1 MRRMLFAGPGA
12 VLVLVVGSAWAGDES
27 NPGPLLPTGKPVRAD
42 SPADIPA
49 AAGWTSVK
57 DYGAVGDGKTDDTE
71 ALRRAVADLCGS
83 QFAHKT
89 LFFPKGTYIVSDS
102 VLWPLAQYF
111 TVRGAGAQGTAI
123 RLKDNAAGFADP
135 GNPKPVMAVAWGH
148 KANNTMFNCYVRDI
162 AFDVGAGNPG
172 AIGLDFASSNVGAVR
187 DVAIRSSDPGKAGR
201 SGLSMLAGWPGP
213 LLVKN
218 ITVEGFDIGIKI
230 AQAQYSVTFENVS
243 VADQRQVGVQ
253 TDANSIFIRH
263 LKSRQRGPVPAVS
276 MGGEALVVLDQAD
289 VSCAA
294 AEAGGQAAVTG
305 DGALY
310 ARDLKAGGYGKAIRN
325 RGKDAASPVAEFAT
339 SAASLSDAP
348 AASLG
353 LPVLE
358 TPDYENRDVRQW
370 ALAKT
375 FNPESLH
382 EAMQSGKPVVCFPE
396 NAKAPFRN
404 PENKPEK
411 GPIQNRYQIK
421 RTVVIPSSVRWF
433 NAQHQ
438 QISIEGGRIP
448 VAFRIEGK
456 RSDPPLIIEDVFT
469 WYQQYGSADVQF
481 EHASGRT
488 LVLKDCGGDYKA
500 LPGAGNVFIENCVMN
515 ASFVPGQKVWA
526 RQFNCEA
533 IHGARADSGLVVN
546 DGADLWVLGMKTEG
560 TWTVVRSV
568 NGART
573 ELLGGFFY
581 PVFGSPGPE
590 TPLFSVDNSA
600 LSAVYKTFIQNYHTH
615 ARQVLGDET
624 KTMGPQQGLL
634 IRVGKSPAVK

>member
-1 MRRMLFAGPGA
+1 MRTGMRRMLVAGLGA
-12 VLVLVVGSAWAGDES
+12 VLVLVVG
-27 NPGPLLPTGKPVRAD
+27 AD
-42 SPADIPA
+42 APADIPV

-71 ALRRAVADLCGS
+71 ALRRAVADLCGA
-83 QFAHKT
+83 QFAQKT
-89 LFFPKGTYIVSDS
+89 LFFPKGTYVVSDS
-102 VLWPLAQYF
+102 VLWPRAQYF
-111 TVRGAGAQGTAI
+111 TVRGAGAKDATI

-135 GNPKPVMAVAWGH
+135 GNPKPIMAVAWGA
-148 KANNTMFNCYVRDI
+148 KAHNTMFNGYVRDI

-172 AIGLDFASSNVGAVR
+172 AIGLDFAASNVGAVR

-201 SGLSMLAGWPGP
+201 YGLSMLAGWPGP

-218 ITVEGFDIGIKI
+218 LTVEGFDIGIKV

-253 TDANSIFIRH
+253 TDANSIFIRN

-276 MGGEALVVLDQAD
+276 LGGEALVVLDQAD

-310 ARDLKAGGYGKAIRN
+310 ARGLKAGGYGKAIRN
-325 RGKDAASPVAEFAT
+325 REKDAASPVTEFAT
-339 SAASLSDAP
+339 SAASLGDAP

-358 TPDYENRDVRQW
+358 TPTYENRDVRQW
-370 ALAKT
+370 ALAKIHNT
-375 FNPESLH
+375 ESLH

-396 NAKAPFRN
+396 NAKAPFRSI
-404 PENKPEK
+404 ENKPEK
-411 GPIQNRYQIK
+411 GPIQNRYQIE
-421 RTVVIPSSVRWF
+421 RTVVIPSSVRWL

-438 QISIEGGRIP
+438 QISVSGRIP

-469 WYQQYGSADVQF
+469 WYHQYGSADVQF

-488 LVLKDCGGDYKA
+488 LVLKNCAGNYKA
-500 LPGAGNVFIENCVMN
+500 LPGAGDVFIENCTMN
-515 ASFVPGQKVWA
+515 AASFVPGQKVWA
-526 RQFNCEA
+526 RQFNPEA
-533 IHGARADSGLVVN
+533 IHGARADNGLVVN

-560 TWTVVRSV
+560 MWTVVRSV

-573 ELLGGFFY
+573 ELLGGFIY

-615 ARQVLGDET
+615 VRQVLGDET

-634 IRVGKSPAVK
+634 IRAGKSPATK

>member
-1 MRRMLFAGPGA
+1 MRFIKTMLVMAMITGGTM
-12 VLVLVVGSAWAGDES
+12 VLAQTATTAAKT
-27 NPGPLLPTGKPVRAD
+27 N
-42 SPADIPA
+42 

-83 QFAHKT
+83 QFAQKT
-89 LFFPKGTYIVSDS
+89 LFFPKGTYVVSDS
-102 VLWPLAQYF
+102 VLWPRAQYF
-111 TVRGAGAQGTAI
+111 TVRGAGAQDATI

-135 GNPKPVMAVAWGH
+135 GNPKPVMAVTWQH

-162 AFDVGAGNPG
+162 AFDVGSGNPG

-187 DVAIRSSDPGKAGR
+187 NVIIRSSDPGKAGR
-201 SGLSMLAGWPGP
+201 YGLSMLAGWPGP

-218 ITVEGFDIGIKI
+218 ITVEGFDIGIKV
-230 AQAQYSVTFENVS
+230 AQIQYSVTFENVS

-253 TDANSIFIRH
+253 TDANSVFIRH

-310 ARDLKAGGYGKAIRN
+310 ARGLKAGGYGKAIRN

-339 SAASLSDAP
+339 SAASLGGAP

-353 LPVLE
+353 LPVRE
-358 TPDYENRDVRQW
+358 TPTYENRDVRQW

-396 NAKAPFRN
+396 NNKAPFRAI
-404 PENKPEK
+404 ENKPEK
-411 GPIQNRYQIK
+411 GPIQNRYKIE
-421 RTVVIPSSVRWF
+421 RTVVIPSSVRWL

-469 WYQQYGSADVQF
+469 WYHQYGSADLQF

-488 LVLKDCGGDYKA
+488 LVLKNCAGNYKA
-500 LPGAGNVFIENCVMN
+500 LPGAGDVFIENCTMN

-526 RQFNCEA
+526 RQFNPEA
-533 IHGARADSGLVVN
+533 IHGARADNGLVVN

-573 ELLGGFFY
+573 ELLGGFIY

-615 ARQVLGDET
+615 VRQVLGDET
-624 KTMGPQQGLL
+624 KTMGSQQGLL
-634 IRVGKSPAVK
+634 IRAGKSPATK